1 MSTVKRVM
9 GRKAAKAAVKHTT
22 HGVVA
27 KAQRKPLR
35 SVSLLAIGAVVGAGI
50 GWLAARSA

>member
-1 MSTVKRVM
+1 VKRII

-35 SVSLLAIGAVVGAGI
+35 GITLLAVGGLLGAGI
-50 GWLAARSA
+50 TWFAARSG